1 MRLSNIAKL
10 CRKAADFVG
19 GFLYIALFLTFV
31 VQVTARF
38 GFNRPLMWSDE
49 LAVILY
55 IWVVLWAAAFMV
67 REDEQVRFGLLYD
80 MASPTVQKLMV
91 IASHL
96 MIGGLSLWALP
107 ASWSYISFMAREGT
121 PVLGW
126 PIMWVFLPF
135 ALLLVALTVRAIWR
149 IAVTIGQFKSAEVH
163 Q

>member
-1 MRLSNIAKL
+1 MQLSNLATK
-10 CRKAADFVG
+10 CKHAADIVG
-19 GFLYIALFLTFV
+19 GLLYVALFLTFV
-31 VQVTARF
+31 IQVTARF

-55 IWVVLWAAAFMV
+55 IWVVLWGAAFMV

-80 MASPTVQKLMV
+80 MSPPAVQKLMT
-91 IASHL
+91 IAGHV
-96 MIGGLSLWALP
+96 MIGGLSAWALP
-107 ASWSYISFMAREGT
+107 ASWNYISFMAREGT

-135 ALLLVALTVRAIWR
+135 AFLLVSLAVRAVWR
-149 IAVTIGQFKSAEVH
+149 IAVTIGQFKSTEVH

>member
-1 MRLSNIAKL
+1 MQLSNFGKK
-10 CRKAADFVG
+10 CKHAADIVG

-55 IWVVLWAAAFMV
+55 IWVVLWGAAFMV

-80 MASPTVQKLMV
+80 MAPPTVQKLMV
-91 IASHL
+91 IFSHL

-135 ALLLVALTVRAIWR
+135 ALLLVSLTARAVWR
-149 IAVTIGQFKSAEVH
+149 IAVTLGQFKSTEVH
-163 Q
+163 P